1 MIESQQY
8 TSSITAGTDANLR
21 NMLDHTLEHFRAIV
35 QSSDDAIISKT
46 LDGIV
51 TSWNS
56 GAQSIFGYTE
66 HEMLG
71 KPMLILIPP
80 ERIDEESY
88 FLKKMMAGE
97 RIDHFE
103 TERLHKN
110 GNRINVSVTL
120 SPIHDRAG
128 KIIGASKIAR
138 DITQQLKLQ
147 ASNQIANAIFES
159 SDDAIYSKALN
170 GTVTSWNPG
179 ASRMFGYSA
188 DEILGRTLDGLFPIG
203 RESEETYMLERIAN
217 GQRIDHFETE
227 RICKDGSR
235 IYLSVSVSPLRD
247 AWGKIIGSSRI
258 ARDITERKLSEDLLR
273 DLNKELGD
281 RVIQR
286 TRDLA
291 ETNAALQKI
300 NLELKRT
307 QDELIRREKL
317 AALGVL
323 IAGVSHEMNTPL
335 GNSLTVGSTL
345 HDELTS
351 FEEEVETGKISKYRL
366 KEFNQNLH
374 VGLDLLL
381 RNLARAIDQIVHF
394 RQVSVDQAS
403 ERRRTFELR
412 AIVDDN
418 VSVLQPQFTH
428 TPHKVVVDVPNGIVM
443 DSYPGAIGQIIAN
456 LAMNA
461 LVHGFSKDMEGVVLI
476 SAKLQGLSHVQIT
489 CTDNGT
495 GIPNENLNR
504 IFDPFFTTR
513 MGQGGSGLGLN
524 IVSNIVTLTLGGSIH
539 VESEI
544 GGNTTFTVII
554 PLITS

>member
-1 MIESQQY
+1 
-8 TSSITAGTDANLR
+8 
-21 NMLDHTLEHFRAIV
+21 
-35 QSSDDAIISKT
+35 
-46 LDGIV
+46 
-51 TSWNS
+51 
-56 GAQSIFGYTE
+56 
-66 HEMLG
+66 
-71 KPMLILIPP
+71 
-80 ERIDEESY
+80 
-88 FLKKMMAGE
+88 
-97 RIDHFE
+97 
-103 TERLHKN
+103 
-110 GNRINVSVTL
+110 
-120 SPIHDRAG
+120 
-128 KIIGASKIAR
+128 
-138 DITQQLKLQ
+138 
-147 ASNQIANAIFES
+147 
-159 SDDAIYSKALN
+159 
-170 GTVTSWNPG
+170 
-179 ASRMFGYSA
+179 
-188 DEILGRTLDGLFPIG
+188 
-203 RESEETYMLERIAN
+203 
-217 GQRIDHFETE
+217 
-227 RICKDGSR
+227 
-235 IYLSVSVSPLRD
+235 
-247 AWGKIIGSSRI
+247 
-258 ARDITERKLSEDLLR
+258 
-273 DLNKELGD
+273 
-281 RVIQR
+281 
-286 TRDLA
+286 
-291 ETNAALQKI
+291 
-300 NLELKRT
+300 
-307 QDELIRREKL
+307 
-317 AALGVL
+317 VL